1 MYLARRLEECHGRTL
16 SLSPLSSLSSSVW
29 SLERV
34 TQAGLASPF
43 SLCVTAFFVSRLSGD
58 AFRLSTARKFAV
70 ATANLLYRESILF
83 VDLTMAT
90 TNVDPMAHA
99 AAPVSEEPV
108 CSSIAQLIYLPNSL
122 L

>member
-43 SLCVTAFFVSRLSGD
+43 SLCVT